1 MKYKL
6 KISGIHHKLLKVH
19 LFPGDGFE
27 AVSVAVC
34 GRHENADGI
43 TFLVHEVFPV
53 AYENCMVRTPDRVT
67 WSTEGLPA
75 ILQNASAKKLSVLKI
90 HSHPKGYRQFS
101 NTDDIADRELFD
113 SVVGWMDDN
122 YPHVSAVML
131 PDGEVFGRA
140 VTADLDFMKL
150 ERIAVTGDDILLWG
164 GSANTDTEDF
174 SLRTRQTFGE
184 GTVNKL
190 KSMTAVVVGCSGTG
204 SPVIEQLVRL
214 GIGKI
219 IMIDPD
225 TIEKKNLN
233 RIYNSTMEDALR
245 HNRKVDV
252 LRQAI
257 DDIGLGTVVV
267 PLGNNLYDDVEI
279 LNVVAGADVVFGC
292 MDSVDGRH
300 LLNQLATFY
309 LIPYIDIGIK
319 LISDGNGGVD
329 QIMGTVHYLQPGGST
344 LLSRGVYT
352 AEDLRAA
359 AMFRTDIDH
368 YREQQKMGYITDVR
382 VESPAVISINTQ
394 LASMAVNEFLA
405 RLHRFRYDSNDH
417 FAVTRV
423 SFTDAYVQY
432 EKDDY
437 NDHYLKKFMGKGDM
451 LPFLNMPEF

>member
-6 KISGIHHKLLKVH
+6 KISGIHHKLLKTH
-19 LFPGDGFE
+19 LFPGDGCE
-27 AVSVAVC
+27 AVSLAVC

-43 TFLVHEVFPV
+43 TFLVHDVFPV
-53 AYENCMVRTPDRVT
+53 AYENCMMRTPDRVT
-67 WSTEGLPA
+67 WSTEGLLA

-90 HSHPKGYRQFS
+90 HSHPGGYPQFS
-101 NTDDIADRELFD
+101 NIDDVADRELFD
-113 SVVGWMDDN
+113 SVSGWMDDDC
-122 YPHVSAVML
+122 PHVSAVML
-131 PDGEVFGRA
+131 PNGEVFGRA
-140 VTADLDFMKL
+140 VTSELNFINL
-150 ERIAVTGDDILLWG
+150 ERIAVTGDDMLLWG
-164 GSANTDTEDF
+164 GSANTVTEDF

-219 IMIDPD
+219 ILIDPD

-233 RIYNSTMEDALR
+233 RIYNSTMEDALQ

-257 DDIGLGTVVV
+257 DNIGLGTVVT
-267 PLGNNLYDDVEI
+267 PLGNNLYDNVEI
-279 LNVVAGADVVFGC
+279 LKLVAGSDVVFGC

-368 YREQQKMGYITDVR
+368 YREQKKMGYIADVR

-437 NDHYLKKFMGKGDM
+437 DDHYLKKFIGKGDM